1 MRSVGSQRRDLRER
15 PLQERRGEAR
25 SNVRERRRVPP
36 QSGAQVRPQRPR
48 LIQRGGVVIT
58 CRRRERHAQRE
69 RRRRG
74 VAHRGRGDE
83 RVRPGRRAQRRE
95 RGYRHRRAVRRAA
108 SIASRFVIP
117 RFMGAAHIGVCLPVD
132 AQAHE
137 PRLHTER
144 LGRVARDVPRQPFGF
159 TNRRNSLLERRDP
172 QGGRSAPAG
181 LAPS

>member
-1 MRSVGSQRRDLRER
+1 MRSVGSQRRDPRER

-36 QSGAQVRPQRPR
+36 QRGAQVRPQRPR
-48 LIQRGGVVIT
+48 LIQRGGGVIAG
-58 CRRRERHAQRE
+58 RRRERYAQRE

-83 RVRPGRRAQRRE
+83 RIRPGRRAQRRE

-108 SIASRFVIP
+108 SIASLVVIL

-132 AQAHE
+132 AEAHE
-137 PRLHTER
+137 PRLHPER
-144 LGRVARDVPRQPFGF
+144 LGRVARNVPRQPFSF

-172 QGGRSAPAG
+172 QGVGPHPRG
-181 LAPS
+181 